1 MIYSI
6 QYTVYVTD
14 GSCTLRNIIEYSGS
28 FWKWTRIRVKICCI
42 SHVACKFYS
51 HSCARI
57 LTMSDFQDMTITF
70 TFFKILFLLR
80 IYRKICI
87 FYKKYCNSRTIISA
101 FSFRSLNKSYTKIQK
116 SLLFTILKTKLRKIR
131 KSLHYRLSLPF
142 L

>member
-1 MIYSI
+1 M
-6 QYTVYVTD
+6 
-14 GSCTLRNIIEYSGS
+14 NICG
-28 FWKWTRIRVKICCI
+28 I

-101 FSFRSLNKSYTKIQK
+101 FSFRSLYKSYTKIQK
-116 SLLFTILKTKLRKIR
+116 SLLITILNTKLR

-142 L
+142 FITFKGGGRFKKYTGSRRTYVYTKMGVMG